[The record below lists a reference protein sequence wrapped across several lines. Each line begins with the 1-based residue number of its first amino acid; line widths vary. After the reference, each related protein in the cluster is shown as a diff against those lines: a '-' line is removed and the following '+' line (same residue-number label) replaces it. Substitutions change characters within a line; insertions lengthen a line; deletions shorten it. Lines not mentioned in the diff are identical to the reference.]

1 MSPLSLAEIFND
13 TVILNTDI
21 LDNFS
26 ENLETA
32 FEELK
37 KNEDLDNIKV
47 LRNKLSE
54 LLQVHHEKMSRSE
67 KKDLWKRED
76 LREEMDSIIQEITEK
91 HTAVTEIDPIAEFD
105 EKYKPRKRLSEKKKD
120 SHVLIAMKKK
130 DIAYERNMLE
140 LQAELIKLQK
150 YVQDT
155 GERVLII
162 FEWRD
167 AAGKGGNIKRFT
179 EWLNPRTSRTAALP
193 KPTDI
198 ERGQWYFQRYIA
210 HLPNAGEMV
219 FFDRSWYN
227 RAWVEPVMGFVN
239 KKDYKI
245 FMEELPDFERL
256 LVHNGIKLIKFYF
269 SISKEEQAL
278 RFEARRTNPMK
289 QFKLS
294 PVDQSWQQLWDRY
307 TLAEYQN
314 FQVSDTKYAPW
325 TIIECDDKKTARLN
339 AIRSLLSHFDYPN
352 KSKKASIRKIDDSV
366 VLTGKEKLREI
377 EKDLN
382 TSIDLFE

>member
-1 MSPLSLAEIFND
+1 MALASLAEIFND

-21 LDNFS
+21 LDDFS
-26 ENLETA
+26 DTLEQV
-32 FEELK
+32 FEKLK
-37 KNEDLDNIKV
+37 KSEDLDNLKV
-47 LRNKLSE
+47 LRNKLAE
-54 LLQVHHEKMSRSE
+54 LLQVHREKMSRSE
-67 KKDLWKRED
+67 KKDLGKLED
-76 LREEMDSIIQEITEK
+76 ILDQMDEVMQEITKKNTSVE
-91 HTAVTEIDPIAEFD
+91 EIDPIAEFD

-130 DIAYERNMLE
+130 DIEYERNMLE

-150 YVQDT
+150 YVQEM

-179 EWLNPRTSRTAALP
+179 EWLNPRTSRTVALP

-227 RAWVEPVMGFVN
+227 RAGVEPVMGFVN

-245 FMEELPDFERL
+245 FMEELPDFEKI

-269 SISKEEQAL
+269 SISKEEQAV

-294 PVDQSWQQLWDRY
+294 PVDQSGQQLWDRY

-314 FQVSDTKYAPW
+314 FEVSDTKYAPW

-352 KSKKASIRKIDDSV
+352 KSKKASIRKIDHSI
-366 VLTGKEKLREI
+366 VLSWKEKLVEI
-377 EKDLN
+377 KRDLN
-382 TSIDLFE
+382 ESIDLFE